1 MAPVV
6 DEEEE
11 EGEEGDHVEK
21 ELADI
26 EEEGMRMK
34 MKKMKTMWRG
44 RKERSLKEKL
54 SNGTHSIQ
62 PSFLHFL
69 ELLGTSCSPSL
80 HPPLYALSPC
90 FLRSLFTL
98 LHQ

>member
-11 EGEEGDHVEK
+11 EGGEGDHVEK
-21 ELADI
+21 EWQILMKK
-26 EEEGMRMK
+26 GMRMK
-34 MKKMKTMWRG
+34 VKKMKTMWRG

-54 SNGTHSIQ
+54 SNGPHRFQ

-69 ELLGTSCSPSL
+69 
-80 HPPLYALSPC
+80 
-90 FLRSLFTL
+90 
-98 LHQ
+98 